1 MKRCT
6 ILLFVLSTLFTCAG
20 AESPSSVSALL
31 TVIDAAAGEFP
42 DLLARRYSRVDSVRM
57 ALMRESRPE
66 QFSVGVRD
74 MLSELGRSVMILF
87 LSNAIAFRS
96 RLLQCVLMLCVSG

>member
-1 MKRCT
+1 MSFCELVFAFIEYDYYLCDAQLLIHIIFLDMKRCT

-42 DLLARRYSRVDSVRM
+42 
-57 ALMRESRPE
+57 
-66 QFSVGVRD
+66 
-74 MLSELGRSVMILF
+74 
-87 LSNAIAFRS
+87 
-96 RLLQCVLMLCVSG
+96 